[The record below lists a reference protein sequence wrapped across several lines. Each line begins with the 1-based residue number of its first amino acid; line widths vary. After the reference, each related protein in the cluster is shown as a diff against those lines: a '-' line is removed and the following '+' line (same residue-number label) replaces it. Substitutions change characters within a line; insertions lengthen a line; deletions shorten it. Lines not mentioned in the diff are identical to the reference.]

1 MPVPVFDINNHILD
15 YIPRKKRKSFWIAW
29 LKGLLSQ
36 IDRLN
41 TVFSD
46 FRNGSTDLGYWNSLL
61 SYSSGDRVR
70 TLFGTFESIVNG
82 NSGNNPISDDG
93 SNWILVLKDFIG
105 ATKRASFTVQKLSFE
120 HALNERFQG
129 VLTDNGFTGFKQ
141 PTSIDAG
148 VGYLP
153 LSDIYL
159 SYLQPSEVSFLVFSD
174 DNPEAGIVYNNSS
187 KGFVFTEEVFG
198 FETSYIAQINIP
210 ASVFASLG
218 TVDVATSVVMNFV
231 EKIKRAGTVYNIVT
245 Y

>member
-1 MPVPVFDINNHILD
+1 MPVPIFDINNHVLD
-15 YIPRKKRKSFWIAW
+15 YIPRKKRKPFWIAW
-29 LKGLLSQ
+29 FKGLLSQ
-36 IDRLN
+36 LDRLN
-41 TVFSD
+41 SIFSD
-46 FRNGSTDLGYWNSLL
+46 FRNGSTDLGYWNNLL

-148 VGYLP
+148 IGYLP
-153 LSDIYL
+153 LSDI
-159 SYLQPSEVSFLVFSD
+159 FLKLELTTFPTGAIFPTVY
-174 DNPEAGIVYNNSS
+174 NCLIVYPNTSTGS
-187 KGFVFTEEVFG
+187 VFPTVIYSTF
-198 FETSYIAQINIP
+198 TIYTASINIP
-210 ASVFASLG
+210 DSVYLSIASTDAERDSIIF
-218 TVDVATSVVMNFV
+218 NFV
-231 EKIKRAGTVYNIVT
+231 DKIKRAGTIYKIIR